1 MSDNKNVKLQ
11 SENTKS
17 NFGKGWIIIFFCM
30 FMFWFLIGYS
40 IDGQNIVID
49 AFANTHWEELG
60 FKDAT
65 ALHAEL
71 LNLAF
76 YAGLIGVVAYFIL
89 GRLCVKMGGRLFS
102 AVFLALA
109 GLSYIYYG
117 HATTTTSYF
126 IGLTLVTIFI
136 NGAAYLGGGNLVTQ
150 WFPKKKG
157 LANGYTTMGHN
168 LGSALYVPLIA
179 ALIGGLGMANGM
191 TVTGVLGIA
200 CSCEGCQT
208 KAGNYQIDLLLAN
221 VCKQNITRFPYEIV
235 RLAEDIA
242 GGLMVTLPSQ
252 KDFDSPVVVG
262 KNGESIGEV
271 CEKYFKTRD
280 DVPTEDRNK
289 VLRLLEN
296 LCLGT
301 AAVGYR
307 TESMHGAGS
316 PQAQRIM
323 ISRQGN
329 IQGKKQL
336 AKDIAGIKE

>member
-1 MSDNKNVKLQ
+1 MDKKQAAKYYSHLKFERNLTDNSVEAYLHDIEKLQ
-11 SENTKS
+11 KFADNL
-17 NFGKGWIIIFFCM
+17 GKPLEALEQSDIET
-30 FMFWFLIGYS
+30 FLWGLRDVGITPTSQNRILAGIRSYYRFLRLEGELEADPTDCIDS
-40 IDGQNIVID
+40 PKLPEHVPTVLTLDEVNRVIAATDPTTCDGQRNR
-49 AFANTHWEELG
+49 A
-60 FKDAT
+60 
-65 ALHAEL
+65 
-71 LNLAF
+71 
-76 YAGLIGVVAYFIL
+76 IL
-89 GRLCVKMGGRLFS
+89 E
-102 AVFLALA
+102 
-109 GLSYIYYG
+109 
-117 HATTTTSYF
+117 
-126 IGLTLVTIFI
+126 TL
-136 NGAAYLGGGNLVTQ
+136 Y
-150 WFPKKKG
+150 
-157 LANGYTTMGHN
+157 
-168 LGSALYVPLIA
+168 SC
-179 ALIGGLGMANGM
+179 
-191 TVTGVLGIA
+191 GIA
-200 CSCEGCQT
+200 CSCEGCPT
-208 KAGNYQIDLLLAN
+208 KAGNWQIDLLLAN